1 MERVS
6 TSKTVSYINELW
18 AKVRPAYRLWP
29 FLLVALIL
37 LPGSSFPYPSSS
49 SAYSDMVTTHYP
61 NAVFLRRALLEGHGI
76 PFWSPSIL
84 SGYPFAANPLS
95 GLWYPPGWLAL
106 LFPLPLGI
114 NLLVAA
120 HLIFGGIGMYALL
133 RKEGMNHPAA
143 LLGGLAF
150 EFMPK
155 LFAHYG
161 AGHLTLLYAV
171 PWTPWLL
178 WSSQGG
184 KRSPAQISKEQFDGQ
199 IKFAPSVILAL
210 IFLADPRWAAYAGF
224 LWILYC
230 LFGEKTWPLTRNT
243 FLLVKSLGLQIVF
256 AGMLAAPLALP
267 LLEYVRLS
275 TRNNLSAS
283 DVLGFS
289 LPPVRLLG
297 LFFPD
302 FTGLHEWRFYPGWV
316 ILILALLAFFGNKK
330 RSLVFFW
337 GGIAIA
343 TLVLS
348 MGSNIPFFSSLANLP
363 GFDLLRVPARA
374 LFMTGISLVV
384 LAAAAFDQLLEDY
397 DSFSLNSIRRLLVA
411 LTGFVWI
418 LTAGV
423 WLLSGKLPLNFAWG
437 ALAAGAAALWLGLLI
452 NGRLSPQV
460 WGRGL
465 ILLCVL
471 DLVGVDYQ
479 SFDTRPSSSVLS
491 DRQEVARYLEGQPG
505 PFRTYS
511 PSYSLPQ
518 QTAAQYG
525 LEMADGVDP
534 LQLSAYAGFM
544 SEASGIPSAGYS
556 VTLPPFE
563 NGDPSD
569 ANKDYKPDPVL
580 LGLLNVRFVLAEYDL
595 NVPGLILRQQMGETR
610 IYENEMARPRAWVEP
625 SGSPM
630 AVNAYRPV
638 QIDSW
643 SPDRIQ
649 LTASGPGMLVLSEIS
664 YPGWKVWVDGR
675 EMQPA
680 APYGLLRGV
689 ELESGNH
696 TILFVYQ
703 PMSVFAGLGASLLAI
718 VLLVGIRVKRG
729 RG

>member
-1 MERVS
+1 M
-6 TSKTVSYINELW
+6 NELW

-37 LPGSSFPYPSSS
+37 LPGLSSFPYPSSS
-49 SAYSDMVTTHYP
+49 SAYSDMATTHYP
-61 NAVFLRRALLEGHGI
+61 NAVFLRRALLEWHVI
-76 PFWSPSIL
+76 PLWSPSIL

-106 LFPLPLGI
+106 LFPLPLGF
-114 NLLVAA
+114 NMLVAA
-120 HLIFGGIGMYALL
+120 HLIFGGIGMYVWL

-178 WSSQGG
+178 WSTQNG
-184 KRSPAQISKEQFDGQ
+184 KRSSVQISKEQLGGQ
-199 IKFAPSVILAL
+199 IKFSPSVILAL
-210 IFLADPRWAAYAGF
+210 IFLADPRWAVYAGF
-224 LWILYC
+224 LWILYR
-230 LFGEKTWPLTRNT
+230 LFAEKAWPLTRNT
-243 FLLVKSLGLQIVF
+243 FLLVKSLALQIVF
-256 AGMLAAPLALP
+256 AVMLAAPLVLP
-267 LLEYVRLS
+267 LLEYMRFS
-275 TRNNLSAS
+275 TRNNLNAS
-283 DVLGFS
+283 DVLGYS

-316 ILILALLAFFGNKK
+316 ILILALLAFFGNKR

-348 MGSNIPFFSSLANLP
+348 MGSNIPFFSSLASLP

-374 LFMTGISLVV
+374 LFMTGLSLVV
-384 LAAAAFDQLLEDY
+384 LASAAFDQLLEDWA
-397 DSFSLNSIRRLLVA
+397 SLSLNSIRRLLVA

-418 LTAGV
+418 LTVGV

-452 NGRLSPQV
+452 NGHLSPQI
-460 WGRGL
+460 WGIGL
-465 ILLCVL
+465 ILLCLV
-471 DLVGVDYQ
+471 DLVGVDVQ
-479 SFDTRPSSSVLS
+479 SFDARPSTNVLS
-491 DRQEVARYLEGQPG
+491 EGQEVARYLEGQPG

-534 LQLSAYAGFM
+534 LQLSAYADYM

-563 NGDPSD
+563 AGDPGV
-569 ANKDYKPDPVL
+569 ANKEDKPEPGR

-595 NVPGLILRQQMGETR
+595 DVPGLILRRQMGETR

-625 SGSPM
+625 SGASRS
-630 AVNAYRPV
+630 VTAYHAA

-643 SPDRIQ
+643 SPNRIQ
-649 LTASGPGMLVLSEIS
+649 LTASGPGMLMLSEIS

-689 ELESGNH
+689 ELGSGNH

-703 PMSVFAGLGASLLAI
+703 PMSIFAGLGASLLAI
-718 VLLVGIRVKRG
+718 VLLVGIRAKRG